1 MRPKL
6 QDVIE
11 RAWNEIANLPDG
23 EQPKIHDNQLA
34 LELARYYEQDGHT
47 AQQREDTLKADT
59 WTLLCAYSFALR
71 EIPRYWKPEPIRTKK
86 AYHIMALCMRLILDE
101 IIALAFN
108 MGLRL
113 PQDTL
118 KEYEKH
124 ELWLQEF
131 KPFVAQL
138 YGEISGDEAS
148 TPTTPQQSPEDGA
161 EGQQPAGNMDEA
173 ESQSEASSLPQ
184 FTNSFSFEI
193 ALPLADLLKELVTS
207 GMIIDITKDNFVIH
221 IRSAYFLDIATSK
234 VTAKRLVRFFGEY
247 AKKRNEYRKTGAE
260 LMGVDVPS
268 LSKGNGAKID
278 SILEEY
284 KSLFNQKCHK

>member
-47 AQQREDTLKADT
+47 AQQREDALKADT

-71 EIPRYWKPEPIRTKK
+71 GIPRYWKPEPIRTKK
-86 AYHIMALCMRLILDE
+86 AYHYMALCMRSILRELIY
-101 IIALAFN
+101 LAFN

-113 PQDTL
+113 PQETL
-118 KEYEKH
+118 KEYERH
-124 ELWLQEF
+124 ELWVQDF

-148 TPTTPQQSPEDGA
+148 A
-161 EGQQPAGNMDEA
+161 EGQQPAGNEDEA
-173 ESQSEASSLPQ
+173 SAEGQQPAGNEDEAS
-184 FTNSFSFEI
+184 
-193 ALPLADLLKELVTS
+193 
-207 GMIIDITKDNFVIH
+207 
-221 IRSAYFLDIATSK
+221 
-234 VTAKRLVRFFGEY
+234 
-247 AKKRNEYRKTGAE
+247 AE
-260 LMGVDVPS
+260 GQQP
-268 LSKGNGAKID
+268 A
-278 SILEEY
+278 
-284 KSLFNQKCHK
+284 

>member
-71 EIPRYWKPEPIRTKK
+71 EMPRYWKPEPIRTKK
-86 AYHIMALCMRLILDE
+86 AYHYMALCMRSILDE
-101 IIALAFN
+101 LIYLAFN

-118 KEYEKH
+118 KEYERH
-124 ELWLQEF
+124 ELWVQDF
-131 KPFVAQL
+131 KLFVAQL

-148 TPTTPQQSPEDGA
+148 TLTTRQPSPKDGA
-161 EGQQPAGNMDEA
+161 ESQQPTKPINEDD
-173 ESQSEASSLPQ
+173 LKKCFIIP
-184 FTNSFSFEI
+184 FTNEQSKEYGFDHLLTDLNSARNPESDKIQLATI
-193 ALPLADLLKELVTS
+193 ALAIWDGGYLTPTAHGNTFRKWYKKLCNIVGCTPSSYQPKDIKR
-207 GMIIDITKDNFVIH
+207 IDKKYLDHYPYLDRKPKQKLNFH
-221 IRSAYFLDIATSK
+221 
-234 VTAKRLVRFFGEY
+234 
-247 AKKRNEYRKTGAE
+247 
-260 LMGVDVPS
+260 
-268 LSKGNGAKID
+268 
-278 SILEEY
+278 
-284 KSLFNQKCHK
+284 